1 MISAKFLDDAKI
13 NNAAYA
19 KIGGIKEVQELN
31 LLEIEFLQSLNY
43 ILKVDRSTFNDV
55 LLAIQLDEGSMG
67 SAGFEAE

>member
-1 MISAKFLDDAKI
+1 MVSAKFLDDAKI

-43 ILKVDRSTFNDV
+43 ILKIDRATFNDV
-55 LLAIQLDEGSMG
+55 LLAVILDEGRPD